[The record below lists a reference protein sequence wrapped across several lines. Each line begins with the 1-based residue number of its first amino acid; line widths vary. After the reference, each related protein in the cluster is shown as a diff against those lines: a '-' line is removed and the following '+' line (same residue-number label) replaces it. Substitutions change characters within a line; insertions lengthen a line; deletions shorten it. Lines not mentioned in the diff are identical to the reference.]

1 MYHSCVEILLKTIFI
16 LQGSDG
22 LGALVMHLVVL
33 RLIIVAGERRQTLRY
48 SSTNSYV
55 QSHVG
60 CHCLAKL

>member
-33 RLIIVAGERRQTLRY
+33 RRIIVASERRQTLRY
-48 SSTNSYV
+48 YNNNS
-55 QSHVG
+55 
-60 CHCLAKL
+60 